1 MKYDFKF
8 RNGEEVKEGETTKP
22 DSLWMDEQSL
32 EKISDGLAHKIQPK
46 DTGEPSFISSNAKMS
61 TPK

>member
-32 EKISDGLAHKIQPK
+32 EKISDVLAHKIQPK
-46 DTGEPSFISSNAKMS
+46 DTGEPSFISCTAKMS